1 MIFAEIDKHSTAL
14 PFVLKT
20 LCDHSRQNPIS
31 RPNGNSFHQFLWVTQ
46 GEGFFEIA
54 GQRLLLSE
62 GNGIFTRAMV
72 PHAYGGDEFYTAWC
86 TFLLPEQTLDYI
98 GVGEY
103 LPFRVPTNLPLE
115 TKQLL
120 HFANGNSTP
129 WSRSAA
135 GYSYV
140 TELFTAI
147 LSSKES
153 KAVRVRRLLEQR
165 YAEPLTLL
173 EIAEYLNTDRFLLCH
188 LYKQEYGIT
197 MMDDLNRIR
206 IQKAKKFLKS
216 SSEPI
221 ETVGKLCGF
230 DSPSYFGKR
239 FRETVGCTPTDYR
252 KKHL

>member
-1 MIFAEIDKHSTAL
+1 M
-14 PFVLKT
+14 
-20 LCDHSRQNPIS
+20 
-31 RPNGNSFHQFLWVTQ
+31 
-46 GEGFFEIA
+46 
-54 GQRLLLSE
+54 
-62 GNGIFTRAMV
+62 
-72 PHAYGGDEFYTAWC
+72 
-86 TFLLPEQTLDYI
+86 
-98 GVGEY
+98 
-103 LPFRVPTNLPLE
+103 
-115 TKQLL
+115 
-120 HFANGNSTP
+120 
-129 WSRSAA
+129 
-135 GYSYV
+135 
-140 TELFTAI
+140 FTAI